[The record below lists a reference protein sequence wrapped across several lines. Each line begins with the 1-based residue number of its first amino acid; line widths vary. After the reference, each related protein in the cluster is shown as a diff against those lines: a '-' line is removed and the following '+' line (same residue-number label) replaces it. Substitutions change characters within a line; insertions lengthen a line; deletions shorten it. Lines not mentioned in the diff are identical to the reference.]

1 MPLSPSSTEI
11 DTSRSSSPRPSP
23 DGEGVA
29 SASGFERI
37 LEPGRN
43 CWRID
48 TAHRASLLIDG
59 ATYFRRLDEAL
70 RKARHSILIIGW
82 DFDASAQL
90 RPDKEDGETLGTLLR
105 SLVEEKETLQVQ
117 ILIWNLSPVH
127 TPSATLPL
135 IVGADWEEHPRIALH
150 LDNHHPAYGV
160 QHRKIVVI
168 DGVLAFVGGIDLT
181 INRWD
186 TSRHQPQDP
195 ARQTVNGDSYDP
207 IHDMEMMVDGAVARS
222 MADLARDHWEA
233 ATEEKAAIPSAEG
246 PQGGGEGEA
255 EDLWPEDLE
264 PDFSDID
271 IGIARTVPAI
281 DKDREVRE
289 IESLTFDAL
298 RAARNTIYIENQ
310 YLSDDKVGDILEERL
325 AEKDGPEVVAVITRA
340 NQGVIE
346 GWFMG
351 GNLNRMIRR
360 LRQCDRYGRFGI
372 YHPVASVDPHLEIM
386 VHAKVLIIDDQLL
399 RVGSSNLNRR
409 STGLDKE
416 CDLAIEAHDEDCQA
430 IIRKLRN
437 RLLSE
442 HLDCTPDTLAQVSAE
457 EDTLVKVI
465 DRLNTS
471 NKRLIDFP
479 EVKTHGA
486 KKLMPGTRLFDPRGP
501 IALFGRIRRKGGPHR
516 RRKTG

>member
-1 MPLSPSSTEI
+1 MPLPQSSTET
-11 DTSRSSSPRPSP
+11 DMSRARPSP
-23 DGEGVA
+23 DDEA
-29 SASGFERI
+29 RQSASSFAPI
-37 LEPGRN
+37 LEPGHN

-48 TAHRASLLIDG
+48 KARRASLLIDG
-59 ATYFRRLDEAL
+59 AAYFHRLDEAL
-70 RKARHSILIIGW
+70 RKAKHSILIIGW

-90 RPDKEDGETLGTLLR
+90 RPDKEGSETLGTLLR
-105 SLVEEKETLQVQ
+105 SLVEEKDDLQVQ

-186 TSRHQPQDP
+186 TSHHRPEEP
-195 ARQTVNGDSYDP
+195 ARRTTSGDSYDP
-207 IHDMEMMVDGAVARS
+207 IHDMVMMVDGPVARS
-222 MADLARDHWEA
+222 IAELARGHWEA
-233 ATEEKAAIPSAEG
+233 ATEEKAAIPAAENLPG
-246 PQGGGEGEA
+246 DGKSGGI
-255 EDLWPEDLE
+255 EDLWPEDLD

-281 DKDREVRE
+281 EKEREVRE

-298 RAARNTIYIENQ
+298 RSARDTIYIENQ
-310 YLSDDKVGDILEERL
+310 YLSDDKVGDILEARL

-340 NQGVIE
+340 NQGMIE

-360 LRQCDRYGRFGI
+360 MRQCDRYGRFGI

-386 VHAKVLIIDDQLL
+386 VHAKVLIIDDRLL

-416 CDLAIEAHDEDCQA
+416 CDLAIEARDEDCQKV
-430 IIRKLRN
+430 IHRLRD
-437 RLLSE
+437 RLLAE

-457 EDTLVKVI
+457 EGTLVKVI
-465 DRLNTS
+465 DRLNTH

-479 EVKTHGA
+479 EVTTHGA

-501 IALFGRIRRKGGPHR
+501 IALFGRIRRKGSPHR
-516 RRKTG
+516 RRKSG